1 MAATTSLRKKVFRG
15 VAAVSVAT
23 TVLLFVTVF
32 FAYEDMERSMLHL
45 VFADEESF
53 FLSHL
58 DSHGSH
64 LEAAGLQAVFIPEG
78 SAEAVPPLF
87 AGLKPPYKGELHVDD
102 RSYLVHVDK
111 ERNGTLYLAKDVT
124 RFEQR
129 EALFRGVLFA
139 VVVAALLIG
148 VLLSRLTADRV
159 TRPLSRLAAAIGKL
173 APDRQT
179 EASHSF
185 PTDFHEAELRQ
196 IAHSFSR
203 YLEELDCFMARERRL
218 LSMASHE
225 LRTPVSVIAGAL
237 DVIEKR
243 GAPCSDAT
251 DRALQRIRV
260 ATDEM
265 REQINAILTLSRS
278 KATNAEPDVDVTD
291 LCASVI
297 ADLGD
302 AGLATDRL
310 AWSPP
315 QEPVTVKADP
325 TLAKMLVR
333 NLVHNALQ
341 HTPVGE
347 ITLILAADA
356 LTVSDRGAGL
366 SPDHKALLSSA
377 PAKRTPAEGGLGLYL
392 VTLIA
397 ERLGWLLTV
406 RDSPVQPGTTIT
418 ISWQKDTT

>member
-1 MAATTSLRKKVFRG
+1 VAAAISLRKKVFRG
-15 VAAVSVAT
+15 VAAVSVVT
-23 TVLLFVTVF
+23 TILMFVTVF

-58 DSHGSH
+58 DSQGSR
-64 LEAAGLQAVFIPEG
+64 LEAAGLQAVFIPAG
-78 SAEAVPPLF
+78 SAEPVPPLF
-87 AGLKPPYKGELHVDD
+87 AGLKLPYKGELHLED

-111 ERNGTLYLAKDVT
+111 ERNGTLYLAKDIT

-159 TRPLSRLAAAIGKL
+159 TRPLSRLAAAVGKL
-173 APDRQT
+173 APDRRS
-179 EASHSF
+179 EASPNF
-185 PTDFHEAELRQ
+185 PTDFHETELRQ

-203 YLEELDCFMARERRL
+203 YLEELDRFMARERRL

-243 GAPCSDAT
+243 GAPCGEAT

-278 KATNAEPDVDVTD
+278 KATNTDSEVDVAD
-291 LCASVI
+291 VCAGVI

-302 AGLATDRL
+302 AGLATDRIT
-310 AWSPP
+310 WSPP
-315 QEPVTVKADP
+315 LEPIMVKADP

-341 HTPVGE
+341 HTQAGE
-347 ITLILAADA
+347 ITLTLAANA
-356 LTVSDRGAGL
+356 LTVSDRGTGL
-366 SPDHKALLSSA
+366 SPRHKALLGSA
-377 PAKRTPAEGGLGLYL
+377 PASRAPAEGGLGLYL

-397 ERLGWLLTV
+397 ERLGWLVTV
-406 RDSPVQPGTTIT
+406 QESSGQPGTTIV
-418 ISWQKDTT
+418 ISWQREMD

>member
-1 MAATTSLRKKVFRG
+1 MAAATSLRNRVFRG

-23 TVLLFVTVF
+23 TILMFVTVF

-58 DSHGSH
+58 DNYGNR
-64 LEAAGLQAVFIPEG
+64 LEGAGLLAVFIPEG
-78 SAEAVPPLF
+78 SVEEIPTLF
-87 AGLKPPYKGELHVDD
+87 AGLEPRYKGELHVEGK
-102 RSYLVHVDK
+102 SYLVHVDR
-111 ERNGTLYLAKDVT
+111 EQGGTLYLAKDVT
-124 RFEQR
+124 RFERR
-129 EALFRGVLFA
+129 ETLFRGVLIA

-148 VLLSRLTADRV
+148 MLLSRVTADRV
-159 TRPLSRLAAAIGKL
+159 TRPLSRLAAAVGKL
-173 APDRQT
+173 APDRRT
-179 EASHSF
+179 DASPSF
-185 PTDFHEAELRQ
+185 PTDFHEAELQQ

-203 YLEELDCFMARERRL
+203 YLEELDRFMARERRL

-243 GAPCSDAT
+243 GAPCCEAT

-278 KATNAEPDVDVTD
+278 RATNADSEVDVAD

-297 ADLGD
+297 ADLND
-302 AGLATDRL
+302 AGLAANRII
-310 AWSPP
+310 WSPP
-315 QEPVTVKADP
+315 LEPIMVKADP

-333 NLVHNALQ
+333 NLVHNSLQ
-341 HTPVGE
+341 HTQAGE
-347 ITLILAADA
+347 IALTLAADA
-356 LTVSDRGAGL
+356 LTVSDQGTGL
-366 SPDHKALLSSA
+366 SPNHKALLGSA
-377 PAKRTPAEGGLGLYL
+377 PAKRAPTEGGLGLYL

-397 ERLGWLLTV
+397 ERLGWFLSIQE
-406 RDSPVQPGTTIT
+406 SPGQPGTTIA
-418 ISWQKDTT
+418 ISWQKGMD